1 VKLPSGAVLARVIA
15 GGYAALVIAGFVIGA
30 TGPESWRQAIV
41 DDGPGCPLK
50 ATTDIDCPFCGM
62 TRATLAMGRG
72 DLGTALQY
80 HPLAPF
86 VLLFVLTLLVL
97 VTFGRTTVLLNGKRP
112 FLLLGMIGAIWILRL
127 VL

>member
-1 VKLPSGAVLARVIA
+1 MWARLIA
-15 GGYAALVIAGFVIGA
+15 GAYALLVIAGFVIGA

-72 DLGTALQY
+72 DLDTALSY

-86 VLLFVLTLLVL
+86 VLLFVLSLLAL
-97 VTFGRTTVLLNGKRP
+97 VALGRAGILLNGKRP
-112 FLLLGMIGAIWILRL
+112 FMLLGVIAAIWLLRFIL
-127 VL
+127 

>member
-1 VKLPSGAVLARVIA
+1 MKLFSGAVLARIIA

-72 DLGTALQY
+72 DLGTALEY

-97 VTFGRTTVLLNGKRP
+97 VAFGRTTTLLNGKRP
-112 FLLLGMIGAIWILRL
+112 FVVLAVIAAIWILRL

>member
-1 VKLPSGAVLARVIA
+1 VKWLSGAVLARIIA

-50 ATTDIDCPFCGM
+50 ATTNIDCPFCGM

-72 DLGTALQY
+72 DLDTALAY

-97 VTFGRTTVLLNGKRP
+97 VAFGRTSVLLNGRRP
-112 FLLLGMIGAIWILRL
+112 FLVLAVIAAIWILRL